1 MEAYVRQKRAA
12 PGMIQASD
20 LQIMR
25 PGSAVSSGSAGA
37 RPPNHLQQNRD
48 SHAYDGPMQFM
59 MSPNPDQLLP
69 VSPSN
74 EGNIN

>member
-37 RPPNHLQQNRD
+37 RPPSHLQQ
-48 SHAYDGPMQFM
+48 HAYDGPMQFM

>member
-25 PGSAVSSGSAGA
+25 PGSAVSGGAG
-37 RPPNHLQQNRD
+37 PLQQQRE

-69 VSPSN
+69 ASPSN
-74 EGNIN
+74 EGKIN

>member
-25 PGSAVSSGSAGA
+25 PMSGATSGRTA
-37 RPPNHLQQNRD
+37 NHLIQQSREV
-48 SHAYDGPMQFM
+48 HAYDGPMQFI
-59 MSPNPDQLLP
+59 MSPHNPDQIP
-69 VSPSN
+69 ISPSS
-74 EGNIN
+74 EGTN

>member
-25 PGSAVSSGSAGA
+25 PGSAVSGGSAGA
-37 RPPNHLQQNRD
+37 MRPSSHLQQ
-48 SHAYDGPMQFM
+48 HAYDGPMQFM
-59 MSPNPDQLLP
+59 TSPNPDQLLP
-69 VSPSN
+69 VSQSN
-74 EGNIN
+74 EGKN